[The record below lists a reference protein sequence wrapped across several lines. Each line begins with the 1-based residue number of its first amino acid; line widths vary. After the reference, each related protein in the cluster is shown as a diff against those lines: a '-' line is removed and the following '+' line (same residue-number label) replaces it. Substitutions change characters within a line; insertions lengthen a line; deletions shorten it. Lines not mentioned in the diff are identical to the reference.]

1 MSIPLNIDWQQILL
15 HLFNF
20 AILAGGLYLLLYR
33 PVKQFMEQ
41 REAYYQDLHQE
52 AEQAKE
58 QADRLKADYQAKLS
72 AGGEEPSPSVRQMQ
86 SRSWSSSGPSR
97 AGGRQAGGGGN
108 PGQGPGRTPS
118 GSRTEMIAKASKE
131 LVDMAVTA
139 AEKIALGADGDPYEQ
154 FLTLAEREGSHDEQS
169 Q

>member
-33 PVKQFMEQ
+33 PVKRFMEQ
-41 REAYYQDLHQE
+41 REAYYQNIHQE

-58 QADRLKADYQAKLS
+58 QADQLKAAYQARLS
-72 AGGEEPSPSVRQMQ
+72 EVDTAIARRREDADKELKEYRARQ
-86 SRSWSSSGPSR
+86 
-97 AGGRQAGGGGN
+97 
-108 PGQGPGRTPS
+108 
-118 GSRTEMIAKASKE
+118 IADAQHEAEQILAKAQESAQREKEDLVSKASKE
-131 LVDMAVTA
+131 LVDLAVTA
-139 AEKIALGADGDPYEQ
+139 AEKITMGAGSDPYEQ
-154 FLTLAEREGSHDEQS
+154 FLDLAERRTSDEQS

>member
-41 REAYYQDLHQE
+41 RQAYYQNIHQE
-52 AEQAKE
+52 AQQVKE
-58 QADRLKADYQAKLS
+58 QADQMKAEYQEKMS
-72 AGGEEPSPSVRQMQ
+72 QMEKTIAQ
-86 SRSWSSSGPSR
+86 
-97 AGGRQAGGGGN
+97 RQADAKQELEQLRSQQVADAKQEAEEILAKAQEN
-108 PGQGPGRTPS
+108 AQREK
-118 GSRTEMIAKASKE
+118 TEMISKASKE
-131 LVDMAVTA
+131 LVDIAVTA
-139 AEKIALGADGDPYEQ
+139 AEKIALGANGDPYEQ
-154 FLTLAEREGSHDEQS
+154 FLTLAERRPSHDEQS

>member
-41 REAYYQDLHQE
+41 RQAYYQNIHQE
-52 AEQAKE
+52 AQQVKE
-58 QADRLKADYQAKLS
+58 QADQMKAEYQEKMSQVEKTIA
-72 AGGEEPSPSVRQMQ
+72 Q
-86 SRSWSSSGPSR
+86 
-97 AGGRQAGGGGN
+97 RQADAEQELEQLRSQQVADAKQEAEEILAKAQEN
-108 PGQGPGRTPS
+108 AQREK
-118 GSRTEMIAKASKE
+118 TEMISKASKE
-131 LVDMAVTA
+131 LVDIAVTA

-154 FLTLAEREGSHDEQS
+154 FLTLAERRPFHDEQS
-169 Q
+169 

>member
-41 REAYYQDLHQE
+41 RQAYYQNIHQE
-52 AEQAKE
+52 AQQVKE
-58 QADRLKADYQAKLS
+58 QADQMKAEYQEKMS
-72 AGGEEPSPSVRQMQ
+72 QMEKTIAQ
-86 SRSWSSSGPSR
+86 
-97 AGGRQAGGGGN
+97 RQADAEQELEQLRSQQVADAKQEAEEILAKAQEN
-108 PGQGPGRTPS
+108 AQREK
-118 GSRTEMIAKASKE
+118 TEMISKASKE
-131 LVDMAVTA
+131 LVDIAVTA

-154 FLTLAEREGSHDEQS
+154 FLTLAERRPSHDEQS

>member
-1 MSIPLNIDWQQILL
+1 MEIPLNVDWQQILL

-41 REAYYQDLHQE
+41 RQAYYQNIHQE
-52 AEQAKE
+52 AQQVKE
-58 QADRLKADYQAKLS
+58 QADQMKAEYQEKMSQVEKTIA
-72 AGGEEPSPSVRQMQ
+72 Q
-86 SRSWSSSGPSR
+86 
-97 AGGRQAGGGGN
+97 RQADAEQELEQLRSQQVADAKQEAEEILAKAQEN
-108 PGQGPGRTPS
+108 AQWEKA
-118 GSRTEMIAKASKE
+118 EMISKASKE
-131 LVDMAVTA
+131 LVDIAVTA

-154 FLTLAEREGSHDEQS
+154 FLTLAERRPSHDEQS